1 MIRFRSGCSPY
12 YVLHRSVK
20 FIWGRNESGLREPQ
34 QGGGGIFIVCL
45 GPSNSLFGRTR
56 RKKKVIWDVPRH
68 ARDQRDDSE
77 TRRNAFAT
85 FFTAS
90 VLKCSIL
97 PPPLR
102 RLEQP
107 HSESRSARHQCI
119 NIDRTSSRWHPR
131 RLPLF
136 GLLPLAC

>member
-1 MIRFRSGCSPY
+1 MM
-12 YVLHRSVK
+12 
-20 FIWGRNESGLREPQ
+20 SGLREPQ

-97 PPPLR
+97 PPPPPALR
-102 RLEQP
+102 TTAFRIP
-107 HSESRSARHQCI
+107 KCK
-119 NIDRTSSRWHPR
+119 TSMS
-131 RLPLF
+131 
-136 GLLPLAC
+136 